1 MPECCTFVRGGRL
14 VGLVY
19 VYVVAWV
26 LGGVVLG
33 GRLLLT
39 HREPDAAL
47 TSSGP
52 SWQAAPARTAHVA
65 SVVALGLVGF
75 GLFGLLSE
83 GLGLAAPSWTA
94 LGALASAAC
103 LAGAAH
109 FLMRPRREP
118 GQGV

>member
-1 MPECCTFVRGGRL
+1 

-33 GRLLLT
+33 GRLLLA

-47 TSSGP
+47 TSSGS
-52 SWQAAPARTAHVA
+52 SWQHGPARTAHVA
-65 SVVALGLVGF
+65 SLVAIALVGF
-75 GLFGLLSE
+75 GLFGLLAE
-83 GLGLAAPSWTA
+83 GLGFGAPPWTA
-94 LGALASAAC
+94 LEALAAAAC

-109 FLMRPRREP
+109 FLMRQRGSGGALR
-118 GQGV
+118 